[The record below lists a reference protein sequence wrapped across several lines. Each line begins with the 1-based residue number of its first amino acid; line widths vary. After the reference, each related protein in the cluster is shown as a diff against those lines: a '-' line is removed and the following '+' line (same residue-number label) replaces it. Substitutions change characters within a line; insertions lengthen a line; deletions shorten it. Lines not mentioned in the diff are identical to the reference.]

1 MDLKLSKPTTKTSAA
16 VVAGVG
22 AAAGIAALQS
32 ASAKMSDAAPA
43 ESGAAQGLGV
53 ADSAPVD
60 AAVVQQAVAP
70 AVVEQPIDQLVEAYL
85 GDEAVAALN
94 AEALSDAEVQAL
106 LPEPELFDAMS
117 SQPGYDL
124 AQAGSNTA
132 SDAGGGLFGDG
143 GLSWG
148 LVGGVVGGALVLNEV
163 LGTDI

>member
-1 MDLKLSKPTTKTSAA
+1 MDSKSSKSAIKTNAA

-22 AAAGIAALQS
+22 VAAGIAALQS

-53 ADSAPVD
+53 AGSVPVD

-70 AVVEQPIDQLVEAYL
+70 AVAEQPIDQLVEAYL

-94 AEALSDAEVQAL
+94 AEALSDAEVQGL
-106 LPEPELFDAMS
+106 LPEPEFLNAMT

-124 AQAGSNTA
+124 AQSGPQTMT
-132 SDAGGGLFGDG
+132 DVGGGG
-143 GLSWG
+143 GGGFPWG
-148 LVGGVVGGALVLNEV
+148 YVAAGIGGAAVLNEV
-163 LGTDI
+163 LGSDI